1 VTIRVDP
8 SLDQESKCV
17 NQFDARIV
25 LAQNVKSIPS
35 TTTVAFA
42 INFNSIVD
50 KKLNNIIQIF
60 FRVLS
65 AQNMKRVPSAVVFA
79 VNFYAIVDKKL
90 NDVN

>member
-8 SLDQESKCV
+8 SLDQESNCV

-25 LAQNVKSIPS
+25 LAQNIKNIPS
-35 TTTVAFA
+35 PT
-42 INFNSIVD
+42 
-50 KKLNNIIQIF
+50 
-60 FRVLS
+60 
-65 AQNMKRVPSAVVFA
+65 AVVFA